1 MLPKRN
7 CWRNGTLPARQVGC
21 LSRRLQ
27 GVHLVDILV
36 GRSSEVE
43 LLSRDPVVT
52 GAAESQCPFKVKQLA
67 HEVEVRGDVGFL
79 HLDNVVSIVH
89 GQVELLHKVSNG
101 DGDRAADACQAMHQ
115 DPAVFASGFI
125 CEHKKKGKIS
135 VDWKPPSANAQP
147 KIWIKKEH
155 EKTIVVWQLSP
166 KGSRKMYNRDK
177 HVHGTQ
183 WHISDS
189 SCKEN
194 FCIKFLP
201 TKNSLMCAFFASARE
216 YQKPCNMALNASQT
230 DKQTARVY

>member
-1 MLPKRN
+1 MMPKRN

-101 DGDRAADACQAMHQ
+101 HGDRAADACQAMHQ
-115 DPAVFASGFI
+115 DTAVFASGFI

-155 EKTIVVWQLSP
+155 EKTIAVWQLSP
-166 KGSRKMYNRDK
+166 KGSRK
-177 HVHGTQ
+177 
-183 WHISDS
+183 
-189 SCKEN
+189 
-194 FCIKFLP
+194 CIAEINTYTEHNDIFQTVPVKRTFVLSFYP
-201 TKNSLMCAFFASARE
+201 
-216 YQKPCNMALNASQT
+216 QKKTP
-230 DKQTARVY
+230 